1 MTDEQ
6 LKILRELIKA
16 EVELALQN
24 ENGYMW
30 AFEQEKSNDQG
41 WETFKETFK

>member
-1 MTDEQ
+1 MTEQQ
-6 LKILRELIKA
+6 LKMLRCLIQGEIEA
-16 EVELALQN
+16 GLMN

-30 AFEQEKSNDQG
+30 AFEQEKSNDQA